1 MKHYLRTISYLFLLL
16 MVTGCTTIYKTV
28 VDERDLSTIASD
40 TRIKAA
46 IIDGYIADD
55 TIKTLDIFVACYNG
69 HVYLVGEYETL
80 NQKNSAIKIAKKVED
95 VKTTT
100 TYLLPK
106 KKDDPCGT
114 KVNLSITANVK
125 GKLIKD
131 TDIWS
136 TNVDVKTVQC
146 NVVLVGLVGSKDEKQ
161 KAVSHAK
168 SVEGVRSV
176 KSFLKSVQ

>member
-1 MKHYLRTISYLFLLL
+1 
-16 MVTGCTTIYKTV
+16 
-28 VDERDLSTIASD
+28 
-40 TRIKAA
+40 
-46 IIDGYIADD
+46 
-55 TIKTLDIFVACYNG
+55 
-69 HVYLVGEYETL
+69 
-80 NQKNSAIKIAKKVED
+80 

-146 NVVLVGLVGSKDEKQ
+146 NVVLVGLVGSEDEKQ

-168 SVEGVRSV
+168 SEKRVRSV

>member
-1 MKHYLRTISYLFLLL
+1 MKYRLITTTYLLLLL
-16 MVTGCTTIYKTV
+16 MITGCTTIYKTV

-40 TRIKAA
+40 TRIKTT
-46 IIDGYIADD
+46 IINGYIDD
-55 TIKTLDIFVACYNG
+55 ENVKTLDIFVAAYDG
-69 HVYLVGEYETL
+69 HVYLVGEYESS
-80 NQKNSAIKIAKKVED
+80 NSKKKAIEIAEKVEG
-95 VKTTT
+95 VKGTT

-106 KKDDPCGT
+106 KQDDTCGK
-114 KVNLSITANVK
+114 KVNLSITAKVK

-146 NVVLVGLVGSKDEKQ
+146 NVVLVGLVGTKGEKSK
-161 KAVSHAK
+161 AISHAK

-176 KSFLKSVQ
+176 KSFLKPVK